1 MIEGIMSDP
10 KGEDCSD
17 CEGIYGVFELDL
29 IEKNIARNNNIIKSK
44 FNKSGKYIIILI

>member
-1 MIEGIMSDP
+1 MIEGFMLDP

-29 IEKNIARNNNIIKSK
+29 IETIIA
-44 FNKSGKYIIILI
+44 IIII